1 MAKKS
6 GEGVV
11 ALALIFGAVLGSV
24 FLIKALL
31 APRVVVQLYV
41 CQNSAAKTAFLLLTA
56 SKRKFCRLRT

>member
-31 APRVVVQLYV
+31 APRVVV
-41 CQNSAAKTAFLLLTA
+41 
-56 SKRKFCRLRT
+56 